1 MAAVLS
7 ARPAR
12 HRPVAAAGFPRR
24 RWRQRLL
31 GLALLASG
39 AGMVPWLTYLAI
51 TLPARTSVP
60 HWSAAWVGLD
70 VMEAIGLVA
79 TGWLVRRGDAHRCL
93 VAAATAMLLVV
104 DAWLDIS
111 TAGSGLT
118 GAVAMAACAELPMA
132 ALCSVVA
139 YRAVRDS
146 SRPPGLDSTGTEPGR
161 HQGSAEPVTISDRGL
176 SGGGRDDQRREARDA
191 LVAHPGFRERHRVAR
206 LPSPGA
212 PQVGPAARHRP

>member
-1 MAAVLS
+1 MAAVVSTL
-7 ARPAR
+7 PER
-12 HRPVAAAGFPRR
+12 HRPVVAAKVPPR
-24 RWRQRLL
+24 RWRQRLP

-70 VMEAIGLVA
+70 VMEAIGLAA
-79 TGWLVRRGDAHRCL
+79 TGWLVRRGDPRRCL
-93 VAAATAMLLVV
+93 TAAATAMLLLV
-104 DAWLDIS
+104 DAWFDIS
-111 TAGSGLT
+111 TAGSGLA

-146 SRPPGLDSTGTEPGR
+146 SRPPRPGNSRAEPGR
-161 HQGSAEPVTISDRGL
+161 QQGGAEPVTIL
-176 SGGGRDDQRREARDA
+176 
-191 LVAHPGFRERHRVAR
+191 
-206 LPSPGA
+206 
-212 PQVGPAARHRP
+212 